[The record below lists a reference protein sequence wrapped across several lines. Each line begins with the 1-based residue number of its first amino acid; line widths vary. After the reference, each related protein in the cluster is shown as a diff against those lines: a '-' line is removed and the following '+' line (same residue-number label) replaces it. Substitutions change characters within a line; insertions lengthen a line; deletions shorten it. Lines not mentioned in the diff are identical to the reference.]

1 MKKIII
7 VIIVV
12 LILGILIKMDIIPPI
27 SKHEESSVS
36 EYKKI
41 TPEQA
46 KEMMDG
52 EDVIVLDVRTPEEYG
67 QGHIEGALL
76 LPNYDLEN
84 LAESKLPDKDAKI
97 LIYCRSGSRS
107 RSASKV
113 LIDMGYTMVYD
124 FGGINDWTYGT
135 VKGE

>member
-52 EDVIVLDVRTPEEYG
+52 EDVIVLDVRTPEEYR
-67 QGHIEGALL
+67 QEHIEGALL

>member
-52 EDVIVLDVRTPEEYG
+52 EDVIVLDVRTPEEYR
-67 QGHIEGALL
+67 QEHIEGALL

-97 LIYCRSGSRS
+97 HIYCRSGSRS